1 MGLHKKAPSVTE
13 GESCRKKNKT
23 RRTEVTRYTRKCLI
37 ASAAAAV
44 CLSASAV
51 LWPAEE
57 FQGRVLPESDRPG
70 AYKAMR
76 VKITV
81 KSYSS
86 RDEILKLLEIL
97 RDQGYEPFMRAFRDI
112 NVGTFRPIG
121 GRGVKINLHA
131 AHSVSTENGRQILL
145 FTQRQTW
152 DLDMQQRIDRRFPF
166 MVIELNLDDKGNGE
180 GKIYEQANIRLTAWG
195 TMEMEAYNS
204 PPRQLYDLQKV
215 K

>member
-1 MGLHKKAPSVTE
+1 
-13 GESCRKKNKT
+13 
-23 RRTEVTRYTRKCLI
+23 VTRNIRKGFT
-37 ASAAAAV
+37 AWAAAAV
-44 CLSASAV
+44 CLSVSAV
-51 LWPAEE
+51 LWAGEK
-57 FQGRVLPESDRPG
+57 FQGRVLTEGDRPG
-70 AYKAMR
+70 AYRAMR

-81 KSYSS
+81 ESYSS
-86 RDEILKLLEIL
+86 PGEILKLMEIL

-112 NVGTFRPIG
+112 NKGSFQPIG

-131 AHSVSTENGRQILL
+131 AHSVSTEKGRQVLL

-166 MVIELNLDDKGNGE
+166 MVIELNLDDKGKGE
-180 GKIYEQANIRLTAWG
+180 GKIYEQANIRLTPQG

-204 PPRQLYDLQKV
+204 PPRQLYDLQTV